1 MKIKRVLHKFN
12 SHQEAEAWNRK
23 QYTGMTP
30 EQRQDIALELRKRAY
45 GENTPDVRQEHRGS

>member
-23 QYTGMTP
+23 QYAGMTP
-30 EQRQDIALELRKRAY
+30 EQRQDIALELRRRAY
-45 GENTPDVRQEHRGS
+45 GENVPDVRLGHQR